1 MSGGGRNESQL
12 MLICGGKF
20 SQKNMRIDHRKFR
33 VHLQFN
39 FIKFYCNMFHQFS
52 KIKEE
57 KLAKLCKSLRYQSSF
72 FFANKQFFWNI
83 SLQKKTWKNQVTRG
97 ATACPFTVFAT
108 RGHSTW
114 PLGWEAGKS
123 GRNLPSMD
131 KQLALLFRKILVNL
145 R

>member
-83 SLQKKTWKNQVTRG
+83 SLQKKLEKIKLFGGDCLSIYGLRHTG
-97 ATACPFTVFAT
+97 SFHLAT
-108 RGHSTW
+108 RMRSREIWTKFAVYGQTV
-114 PLGWEAGKS
+114 G
-123 GRNLPSMD
+123 
-131 KQLALLFRKILVNL
+131 LVI
-145 R
+145 